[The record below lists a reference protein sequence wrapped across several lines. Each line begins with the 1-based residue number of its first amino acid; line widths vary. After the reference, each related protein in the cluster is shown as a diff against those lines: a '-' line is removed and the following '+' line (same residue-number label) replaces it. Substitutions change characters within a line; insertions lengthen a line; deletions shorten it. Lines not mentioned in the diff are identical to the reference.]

1 MNITSYHMMYLPGQ
15 GRVNDT
21 RFFFKQINKQ
31 FLLRKE
37 HEYYIISYDV
47 AAQAREG

>member
-15 GRVNDT
+15 GRVNDA
-21 RFFFKQINKQ
+21 RFFYFLTKTIKQ

-37 HEYYIISYDV
+37 HEYYIIL
-47 AAQAREG
+47 E